1 MESSLNS
8 IPSNQPNSPGKHQLK
23 FGIKTA
29 QQFTTYDDI
38 LRVWLEADT
47 IPIIEHA
54 WAFDHFIPLGH
65 DPTGPQLEGW
75 TLLGALAAR
84 TNRLRVG
91 LMVTGNTYRHPAVL
105 ANIGATVDHISHG
118 RLDFGIGAGWNELE
132 SNMYGI
138 PLYKPGERIRR
149 LGESCEVV
157 KRLWTDTVAN
167 FDGKYYQLQDARCE
181 PKPVQKPYPPF
192 VIGGSGEQLTLRVVA
207 QYANI
212 WNFVGGSVN
221 TFRHK
226 VEVLEGHCAAVGRD
240 PSEIERSIQMIVN
253 YDNPE
258 ETLKTIRPYIEA
270 GANHIILNL
279 RAPYPKGIVER
290 LAEKIAEPLKA
301 EYDYRGYA
309 G

>member
-1 MESSLNS
+1 MKLR
-8 IPSNQPNSPGKHQLK
+8 

-38 LRVWLEADT
+38 LRVWLEADK

-54 WAFDHFIPLGH
+54 WAFDHFIPLGP

-132 SNMYGI
+132 SSMYGI
-138 PLYKPGERIRR
+138 PLYTPGERIRR
-149 LGESCEVV
+149 LGEACEVI
-157 KRLWTDTVAN
+157 KRLWTETVAN
-167 FDGKYYQLQDARCE
+167 FDGKYYQLKDARCE

-207 QYANI
+207 QYANV
-212 WNFVGGSVN
+212 WNFVGGSVD
-221 TFRHK
+221 TFLHK
-226 VEVLEGHCAAVGRD
+226 VEVLERHCEAVGVI
-240 PSEIERSIQMIVN
+240 P
-253 YDNPE
+253 P
-258 ETLKTIRPYIEA
+258 
-270 GANHIILNL
+270 
-279 RAPYPKGIVER
+279 R
-290 LAEKIAEPLKA
+290 LSAQFK
-301 EYDYRGYA
+301 R
-309 G
+309 